1 MEAEG
6 DFGATFRVKTGHCTM
21 VHLKLG
27 PGLVPGSQ
35 PSVVY
40 FKLLRFFVNRLYKS
54 CQRRDL

>member
-6 DFGATFRVKTGHCTM
+6 DFGATFGVKTGHCTM

-27 PGLVPGSQ
+27 PGLVPGSR

-40 FKLLRFFVNRLYKS
+40 FKLLRFFVNL
-54 CQRRDL
+54 L

>member
-6 DFGATFRVKTGHCTM
+6 DFGATFGVKTGHCTM

-27 PGLVPGSQ
+27 LGLIPGSR

-40 FKLLRFFVNRLYKS
+40 FKLLRFLVNL
-54 CQRRDL
+54 L